1 MQGFDYDRIQ
11 RFVVIIGV
19 VAVAAL
25 WLAEESGLLMVAPP
39 AQKSMQQAAASDGM
53 PLTPLSRLVLQ
64 GVIPGS
70 GSAPGIAI
78 LAEVGKQPQLVQEG
92 APYNDDIRVE
102 RVMPDH
108 VVLRRKGDSLPIALP
123 LTTLPGVIAPDGH
136 KPPARRPE
144 AAPAPAGE
152 GARSVEKSDKT

>member
-1 MQGFDYDRIQ
+1 MTRS
-11 RFVVIIGV
+11 
-19 VAVAAL
+19 L
-25 WLAEESGLLMVAPP
+25 P
-39 AQKSMQQAAASDGM
+39 AMLQAASPDGV

-78 LAEVGKQPQLVQEG
+78 LAEVGKRPQLVQEG

-123 LTTLPGVIAPDGH
+123 LTVLPGVTAPGMQ
-136 KPPARRPE
+136 KPSERQPK
-144 AAPAPAGE
+144 AAPQPPE
-152 GARSVEKSDKT
+152 NGAQSVEKSDKT

>member
-25 WLAEESGLLMVAPP
+25 WLAEETGLLMVAPP
-39 AQKSMQQAAASDGM
+39 VQKSMLQAASPDGV

-78 LAEVGKQPQLVQEG
+78 LAEVGKRPQLVQEG

-123 LTTLPGVIAPDGH
+123 LTVLPGVTAPGMQ
-136 KPPARRPE
+136 KPSERQPK
-144 AAPAPAGE
+144 AAPRPPE
-152 GARSVEKSDKT
+152 NGAQSVEKSDKT

>member
-19 VAVAAL
+19 AAVAAL

-39 AQKSMQQAAASDGM
+39 VQKSMLQAASPDGV

-78 LAEVGKQPQLVQEG
+78 LAEVGKRPQLVQEG

-123 LTTLPGVIAPDGH
+123 LTVLPGVTAPGMQ
-136 KPPARRPE
+136 KPSERQPK
-144 AAPAPAGE
+144 AAPRPPE
-152 GARSVEKSDKT
+152 NGAQSVEKSDKT

>member
-39 AQKSMQQAAASDGM
+39 AQKTLLQAAAADGM

-92 APYNDDIRVE
+92 FPYNEDIRVE

-123 LTTLPGVIAPDGH
+123 LTTLPGVTAPDGH
-136 KPPARRPE
+136 QPPARHPE
-144 AAPAPAGE
+144 AAPRPSE
-152 GARSVEKSDKT
+152 NGARSVEKSDKT

>member
-19 VAVAAL
+19 AAVAAL
-25 WLAEESGLLMVAPP
+25 WLAEETGLLMVAPP
-39 AQKSMQQAAASDGM
+39 VQKSMLQAASPDGV

-78 LAEVGKQPQLVQEG
+78 LAEVGKRPQLVQEG

-123 LTTLPGVIAPDGH
+123 LTVLPGVTAPGMQ
-136 KPPARRPE
+136 KPSERQPK
-144 AAPAPAGE
+144 AAPRPPE
-152 GARSVEKSDKT
+152 NGAQSVEKSDKT

>member
-64 GVIPGS
+64 GVIPGA
-70 GSAPGIAI
+70 GTVPGIAI

-92 APYNDDIRVE
+92 APYNDDIHVE

-144 AAPAPAGE
+144 AAPVPSGD
-152 GARSVEKSDKT
+152 GGLSVEKSDKT

>member
-25 WLAEESGLLMVAPP
+25 WLAEETGLLMVAPP
-39 AQKSMQQAAASDGM
+39 AQKTLLQAAAADGM

-123 LTTLPGVIAPDGH
+123 LTTLPGVTAPDGH
-136 KPPARRPE
+136 QPPARRPE
-144 AAPAPAGE
+144 AAPRPSE
-152 GARSVEKSDKT
+152 NGARSVEKSDKT

>member
-19 VAVAAL
+19 AAVAAL
-25 WLAEESGLLMVAPP
+25 WLAEETGLLMVAPP
-39 AQKSMQQAAASDGM
+39 AQKSMQQAASPDAV

-64 GVIPGS
+64 GVIPGA

-78 LAEVGKQPQLVQEG
+78 LAEVGKHPQLVQEG
-92 APYNDDIRVE
+92 FPYNDDIRVE

-123 LTTLPGVIAPDGH
+123 LTILPGVSDGQ
-136 KPPARRPE
+136 KPPALQHD
-144 AAPAPAGE
+144 AAPQPSKR
-152 GARSVEKSDKT
+152 GAHSVEKSDKT

>member
-19 VAVAAL
+19 AAVAAL
-25 WLAEESGLLMVAPP
+25 WLAEETGLLMVAPP
-39 AQKSMQQAAASDGM
+39 IQKSMLQAAAPDGV

-78 LAEVGKQPQLVQEG
+78 LAEVGKHPQLVQEG

-123 LTTLPGVIAPDGH
+123 LTVLPGVTAPGVQ
-136 KPPARRPE
+136 KPPERQPK
-144 AAPAPAGE
+144 AAPRPPE
-152 GARSVEKSDKT
+152 NGAQSVEKSDKT

>member
-25 WLAEESGLLMVAPP
+25 WLAEETGLLMVAPP
-39 AQKSMQQAAASDGM
+39 AQKTLLQAAAADGM

-123 LTTLPGVIAPDGH
+123 LTTLPGVTAPDGH
-136 KPPARRPE
+136 QPPARPPE
-144 AAPAPAGE
+144 AAPRPSE
-152 GARSVEKSDKT
+152 NGARSVEKSDKT

>member
-19 VAVAAL
+19 AAVAAL
-25 WLAEESGLLMVAPP
+25 WLAEETGLLMVAPP
-39 AQKSMQQAAASDGM
+39 VQKSMLQAASPDGV

-78 LAEVGKQPQLVQEG
+78 LAEVGKRPQLVQEG

-123 LTTLPGVIAPDGH
+123 LTVLPGVTAPGMQ
-136 KPPARRPE
+136 KPSERPLK
-144 AAPAPAGE
+144 AAPRPPE
-152 GARSVEKSDKT
+152 NGAQSVEKSDKT

>member
-19 VAVAAL
+19 AAVAAL
-25 WLAEESGLLMVAPP
+25 WLAEETGLLMVAPP
-39 AQKSMQQAAASDGM
+39 VQKSMLQAASPDGV

-78 LAEVGKQPQLVQEG
+78 LAEVGKRPQLVQEG

-123 LTTLPGVIAPDGH
+123 LTVLPGVTAPGMQ
-136 KPPARRPE
+136 KPSERQLK
-144 AAPAPAGE
+144 AAPRPPE
-152 GARSVEKSDKT
+152 NGAQSVEKSDKT

>member
-25 WLAEESGLLMVAPP
+25 WLAEETGLLMVAPP
-39 AQKSMQQAAASDGM
+39 AQKTLLQAAAADGM

-123 LTTLPGVIAPDGH
+123 LTTLPGIIAPDGQE
-136 KPPARRPE
+136 PPARRPE
-144 AAPAPAGE
+144 AAPGPSRE

>member
-1 MQGFDYDRIQ
+1 MQGFDYVRIQ

-19 VAVAAL
+19 AAVAAL

-39 AQKSMQQAAASDGM
+39 VQKSMLQAASPDGV

-78 LAEVGKQPQLVQEG
+78 LAEVGKRPQLVQEG

-123 LTTLPGVIAPDGH
+123 LTVLPGVQ
-136 KPPARRPE
+136 KPPERQPK
-144 AAPAPAGE
+144 AAPRPPE
-152 GARSVEKSDKT
+152 NGAQSVEKSDKT

>member
-11 RFVVIIGV
+11 RFVVIIGM

-25 WLAEESGLLMVAPP
+25 WLAEETGLLMVAPP
-39 AQKSMQQAAASDGM
+39 AQKSMLQAAAPDGV

-78 LAEVGKQPQLVQEG
+78 LAEVGKRPQLVQEG

-123 LTTLPGVIAPDGH
+123 LTVLPGVTAPGMQ
-136 KPPARRPE
+136 KPSERQLK
-144 AAPAPAGE
+144 AAPRPPE
-152 GARSVEKSDKT
+152 NGAQSVEKSDKT

>member
-19 VAVAAL
+19 AAVAAL
-25 WLAEESGLLMVAPP
+25 WLAEETGLLMVAPP
-39 AQKSMQQAAASDGM
+39 AQKTLLQAAAADGM

-123 LTTLPGVIAPDGH
+123 LTVLPGVTAPGVP
-136 KPPARRPE
+136 KPPERQPK
-144 AAPAPAGE
+144 AAPQPPE
-152 GARSVEKSDKT
+152 NGAQSVEKSDKT

>member
-19 VAVAAL
+19 AAVAAL
-25 WLAEESGLLMVAPP
+25 WLAEASGLLMVAPP
-39 AQKSMQQAAASDGM
+39 IQKSMLQAASPDGV

-78 LAEVGKQPQLVQEG
+78 LAEVGKHPQLVQEG

-123 LTTLPGVIAPDGH
+123 LTVLPGVTAPGMQ
-136 KPPARRPE
+136 KPSERQPK
-144 AAPAPAGE
+144 AAPRPPE
-152 GARSVEKSDKT
+152 NGAQSVEKSDKT